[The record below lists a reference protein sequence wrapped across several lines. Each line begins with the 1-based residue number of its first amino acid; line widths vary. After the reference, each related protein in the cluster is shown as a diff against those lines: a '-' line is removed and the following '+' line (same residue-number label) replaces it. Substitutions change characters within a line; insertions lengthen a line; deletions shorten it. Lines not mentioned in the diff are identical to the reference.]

1 MAKLGQVYFMLFDA
15 AVVAVT
21 LCLALLLRLDGD
33 VSSRYFAV
41 LLQIL
46 PVMVI
51 IKAGLFYALGMYNR
65 IWRYA
70 TVRDMFVII
79 WACTIADVAIAMV
92 ALYVQV
98 DLPRSIYA
106 ISYILDVGLIC
117 FSRLVVRMLA
127 TGQRQPGS
135 PSDKSLLII
144 GAGDAGV
151 MIARELV
158 SRGEGGKLQGFI
170 DDDRN
175 KIGKKLLGYEVLG
188 SSDELDEIAI
198 QHGTKEIIVAMPSVK
213 GSIVKKI
220 VGKCRGLGC
229 HVRILP
235 GLYELIDGR
244 VSVQQLRNIELEDLL
259 RRDSVQ
265 LDTEAIGRYIENKV
279 VMVTGAGGSIGSE
292 LCRQI
297 SMARPAR
304 LLLLGRGENSIYEI
318 HQELAEKFG
327 RERYVPVIADVRD
340 AERIDDVFRQ
350 YRPQLVFHAAAHKHV
365 PLMEAQP
372 EEAVKNNIFGTKHV
386 ALAADKYGAEAFVMI
401 STDKA
406 VNPTSVMG
414 ASKRLAELVVQ
425 DINQHSATKFAV
437 VRFGNVLGSRG
448 SVVPLFRKQIARGGP
463 ITITDPE
470 MVRYFMTIPEAA
482 QLVLQAGT
490 FSRGGEVFLLDM
502 GEPVKI
508 LDMARD
514 LVELYGLVPDK
525 DIKFVFT
532 GLRPGEK
539 LYEEL
544 LTAEEGTRQTRHE
557 RIFEAP
563 IGEVV
568 TTAMMEKI
576 NSLAKERDTYKILAT
591 VKELIP
597 TYNSRLLQDFSQNFT
612 IEAIEERKEREARK
626 EREEREAIEA

>member
-1 MAKLGQVYFMLFDA
+1 MLKSEQLYFILFDA
-15 AVVAVT
+15 AIVAVVPFV
-21 LCLALLLRLDGD
+21 ALLLRLDGD
-33 VSSRYFAV
+33 VGSPYFNV
-41 LLQIL
+41 LMKVL
-46 PVMVI
+46 PVAVI
-51 IKAGLFYALGMYNR
+51 IKIGAFYFYGIYNR

-70 TVRDMFVII
+70 TVRDMFSII
-79 WACTIADVAIAMV
+79 GACTIANVVIALLAM
-92 ALYVQV
+92 YMQV
-98 DLPRSIYA
+98 NLPRSIYV

-117 FSRLVVRMLA
+117 FSRLVVRMLLLMNQSRF
-127 TGQRQPGS
+127 GGEP
-135 PSDKSLLII
+135 DKSLLII

-158 SRGEGGKLQGFI
+158 QRGEGGKLLGFV
-170 DDDRN
+170 DDDKS
-175 KIGKKLLGYEVLG
+175 KIGRKLLGYGVLG
-188 SSDELDEIAI
+188 SSDELDEIVRDN
-198 QHGTKEIIVAMPSVK
+198 GVREIIIAMPSVK
-213 GSIVKKI
+213 GSIIKKAA
-220 VGKCRGLGC
+220 GKCRGLGC
-229 HVRILP
+229 HVKVLP
-235 GLYELIDGR
+235 GLYELIDGK

-259 RRDSVQ
+259 RRDSIQ
-265 LDTEAIGRYIENKV
+265 LDMEAISSYIENKV

-297 SMARPAR
+297 SRAKPAK
-304 LLLLGRGENSIYEI
+304 LILLGRGENSIYEI
-318 HQELAEKFG
+318 HQELIEKFG
-327 RERYVPVIADVRD
+327 ADRYIPVIADIRD
-340 AERIDDVFRQ
+340 AERIDSVFSQ

-372 EEAVKNNIFGTKHV
+372 VEAVRNNIFGTRNV
-386 ALAADKYGAEAFVMI
+386 ARAADKYGVESFVMI

-425 DINQHSATKFAV
+425 DMNRHSNTKFAI

-448 SVVPLFRKQIARGGP
+448 SVVPLFKKQIAKGGP

-490 FSRGGEVFLLDM
+490 FSKGGEVFLLDM

-514 LVELYGLVPDK
+514 LVELHGLIPDK

-544 LTAEEGTRQTRHE
+544 LTAEEGTQKTCHE

-563 IGEVV
+563 IGDVATPE
-568 TTAMMEKI
+568 MMEKI
-576 NSLAKERDTYKILAT
+576 NSLEHEKDTYKILT
-591 VKELIP
+591 VIKELIP
-597 TYNSRLLQDFSQNFT
+597 TYNSRALQNLNLNLT
-612 IEAIEERKEREARK
+612 GKVNANG
-626 EREEREAIEA
+626 

>member
-1 MAKLGQVYFMLFDA
+1 MPVLKSEQIYFILFDVAILA
-15 AVVAVT
+15 AVPFVS
-21 LCLALLLRLDGD
+21 LLLRLDGD
-33 VSSRYFAV
+33 MGSAYFDV
-41 LLQIL
+41 LMRLL
-46 PVMVI
+46 PVAVI
-51 IKAGLFYALGMYNR
+51 IKIGAFYFYGIYNR

-70 TVRDMFVII
+70 TVRDMFAII
-79 WACTIADVAIAMV
+79 GACTIANVVIALLAMYMHV
-92 ALYVQV
+92 N
-98 DLPRSIYA
+98 LPRSIYV

-117 FSRLVVRMLA
+117 FSRLVVRMLLLMNQSRS
-127 TGQRQPGS
+127 GGEP
-135 PSDKSLLII
+135 DKSLLII

-158 SRGEGGKLQGFI
+158 QRGEGGKLLGFV
-170 DDDRN
+170 DDDRS
-175 KIGKKLLGYEVLG
+175 KIGRKLLGYGVLG
-188 SSDELDEIAI
+188 SSDELDEIVRAN
-198 QHGTKEIIVAMPSVK
+198 GVREIIIAMPSVK
-213 GSIVKKI
+213 GSIIKKAA
-220 VGKCRGLGC
+220 GKCRGLGC
-229 HVRILP
+229 HVKVLP
-235 GLYELIDGR
+235 GLYELIDGK

-259 RRDSVQ
+259 RRDSIQ
-265 LDTEAIGRYIENKV
+265 LDMEAISRYIENKV

-297 SMARPAR
+297 SRAKPAK
-304 LLLLGRGENSIYEI
+304 LILLGRGENSIYEI
-318 HQELAEKFG
+318 HQELIEKFG
-327 RERYVPVIADVRD
+327 ADRYIPVIADIRD
-340 AERIDDVFRQ
+340 AERIDSVFSQ

-372 EEAVKNNIFGTKHV
+372 VEAVRNNIFGTRNV
-386 ALAADKYGAEAFVMI
+386 ARAADKYGVESFVMI

-414 ASKRLAELVVQ
+414 ASKRIAELLVQ
-425 DINQHSATKFAV
+425 DMNCHSHTKFAI

-448 SVVPLFRKQIARGGP
+448 SVVPLFKKQIARGGP

-490 FSRGGEVFLLDM
+490 FSKGGEVFLLDM
-502 GEPVKI
+502 GEPVRI

-514 LVELYGLVPDK
+514 LVELHGLIPDK

-544 LTAEEGTRQTRHE
+544 LTAEEGTQKTCHE

-563 IGEVV
+563 IGDVATPE
-568 TTAMMEKI
+568 MMEKI
-576 NSLAKERDTYKILAT
+576 NSLENEKDTYKILT
-591 VKELIP
+591 VIKELIP
-597 TYNSRLLQDFSQNFT
+597 TYNSRALENLKVNG
-612 IEAIEERKEREARK
+612 
-626 EREEREAIEA
+626 

>member
-1 MAKLGQVYFMLFDA
+1 MNVFEDGVQILVKKGLCFLMLFDA
-15 AVVAVT
+15 AVLAAVPFV
-21 LCLALLLRLDGD
+21 ALLLRLDGNTG
-33 VSSRYFAV
+33 SPYFAV
-41 LLQIL
+41 LLSVL
-46 PVMVI
+46 PAAVVV
-51 IKAGLFYALGMYNR
+51 KVLLFYLCGIYNR

-70 TVRDMFVII
+70 TVRDMFAVIG
-79 WACTIADVAIAMV
+79 ACTIANVLV
-92 ALYVQV
+92 ALLGLYAQV
-98 DLPRSIYA
+98 NLPRSIYV
-106 ISYILDVGLIC
+106 ISYILDVGMIC
-117 FSRLVVRMLA
+117 FSRLSVRMLLMMS
-127 TGQRQPGS
+127 Q
-135 PSDKSLLII
+135 SDAAEQLSSMLIV

-151 MIARELV
+151 MIARELIQ
-158 SRGEGGKLQGFI
+158 RGEGKKLIGFV
-170 DDDRN
+170 DDDHA
-175 KIGKKLLGYEVLG
+175 KVGKKLLGYSVLG
-188 SSDELDEIAI
+188 STDSLDTLASENQI
-198 QHGTKEIIVAMPSVK
+198 KEIVIAMPSVK
-213 GSIVKKI
+213 GSTIKKI
-220 VGKCRGLGC
+220 AAKCRGLGC
-229 HVRILP
+229 HVKILP
-235 GLYELIDGR
+235 GLYELIDGK

-259 RRDSVQ
+259 RRDSIR
-265 LDTEAIGRYIENKV
+265 LDMDAISRYIENKI

-297 SMARPAR
+297 SQAKPAK

-318 HQELAEKFG
+318 HQELIEKFG
-327 RERYVPVIADVRD
+327 AERYIPIIADIRD
-340 AERIDDVFRQ
+340 TERIDEVFST

-372 EEAVKNNIFGTKHV
+372 VEAVKNNIFGTQHV
-386 ALAADKYGAEAFVMI
+386 AMAADKYGAESFVMI

-414 ASKRLAELVVQ
+414 ASKRLAEMVVQ
-425 DINQHSATKFAV
+425 NMNFHSKTRFAI

-448 SVVPLFRKQIARGGP
+448 SVVPLFKKQIAKGGP

-490 FSRGGEVFLLDM
+490 FSQGGEVFLLDM

-514 LVELYGLVPDK
+514 LVELHGLIPDK

-544 LTAEEGTRQTRHE
+544 LTAEEGTKKTCHE

-563 IGEVV
+563 LGSIV
-568 TTAMMEKI
+568 TDEIMAKI
-576 NSLAKERDTYKILAT
+576 SSLEHERDVYTILHT
-591 VKELIP
+591 IKDLIP
-597 TYNSRLLQDFSQNFT
+597 TYNSRALENLDKN
-612 IEAIEERKEREARK
+612 R
-626 EREEREAIEA
+626 

>member
-1 MAKLGQVYFMLFDA
+1 MLKSEQLYFILFDA
-15 AVVAVT
+15 AILAAVPFA
-21 LCLALLLRLDGD
+21 ALLLRLDGD
-33 VSSRYFAV
+33 VGSPYFNV
-41 LLQIL
+41 LMKVL
-46 PVMVI
+46 PVAVI
-51 IKAGLFYALGMYNR
+51 IKIGAFYFYGIYNR

-70 TVRDMFVII
+70 TVRDMFSII
-79 WACTIADVAIAMV
+79 GACTIVNVVIALLAM
-92 ALYVQV
+92 YMQV
-98 DLPRSIYA
+98 NLPRSIYV

-117 FSRLVVRMLA
+117 FSRLVVRMLLLMNQSRF
-127 TGQRQPGS
+127 GGEP
-135 PSDKSLLII
+135 DKSLLII

-158 SRGEGGKLQGFI
+158 QRGEGGKLLGFV
-170 DDDRN
+170 DDDKS
-175 KIGKKLLGYEVLG
+175 KIGRKLLGYGVLG
-188 SSDELDEIAI
+188 SSDELDEIVRDN
-198 QHGTKEIIVAMPSVK
+198 GVREIIIAMPSVK
-213 GSIVKKI
+213 GSIIKKAA
-220 VGKCRGLGC
+220 GKCRGLGC
-229 HVRILP
+229 HVKVLP
-235 GLYELIDGR
+235 GLYELIDGK

-259 RRDSVQ
+259 RRDSIQ
-265 LDTEAIGRYIENKV
+265 LDMDAISRYIENKV

-297 SMARPAR
+297 SKARPAK
-304 LLLLGRGENSIYEI
+304 LILLGRGENSIYEI
-318 HQELAEKFG
+318 HQELVEKFG
-327 RERYVPVIADVRD
+327 AERYVPVIADIRD
-340 AERIDDVFRQ
+340 EERIDSVFSQ

-372 EEAVKNNIFGTKHV
+372 VEAVRNNIFGTRNV
-386 ALAADKYGAEAFVMI
+386 ARAADKYGVESFVMI

-425 DINQHSATKFAV
+425 DMNRHSNTKFAI

-448 SVVPLFRKQIARGGP
+448 SVVPLFKKQIAKGGP

-514 LVELYGLVPDK
+514 LVELHGLIPDK

-544 LTAEEGTRQTRHE
+544 LTAEEGTQKTCHE

-563 IGEVV
+563 IGDVATPE
-568 TTAMMEKI
+568 MMEKI
-576 NSLAKERDTYKILAT
+576 NSLEHEKDTYKILT
-591 VKELIP
+591 VIKELIP
-597 TYNSRLLQDFSQNFT
+597 TYNSRALQNLNLNLT
-612 IEAIEERKEREARK
+612 GKANVNG
-626 EREEREAIEA
+626 

>member
-1 MAKLGQVYFMLFDA
+1 MPVLKSEQIYFILFDVAILA
-15 AVVAVT
+15 AVPFV
-21 LCLALLLRLDGD
+21 ALLLRLDGD
-33 VSSRYFAV
+33 MGSAYFDV
-41 LLQIL
+41 LMRLL
-46 PVMVI
+46 PVAVI
-51 IKAGLFYALGMYNR
+51 IKIGAFYFYGIYKR

-79 WACTIADVAIAMV
+79 GACTIANVVIALLAM
-92 ALYVQV
+92 YMQV
-98 DLPRSIYA
+98 SLPRSIYV

-117 FSRLVVRMLA
+117 FSRLAVRMLLLMSQSHV
-127 TGQRQPGS
+127 GGE
-135 PSDKSLLII
+135 SDKSLLII

-158 SRGEGGKLQGFI
+158 QRGEGGKLLGFV
-170 DDDRN
+170 DDDRS
-175 KIGKKLLGYEVLG
+175 KIGRKLLGYEVLG
-188 SSDELDEIAI
+188 SSDELDEIVRDN
-198 QHGTKEIIVAMPSVK
+198 GVREIIIAMPSVK
-213 GSIVKKI
+213 GSIIKKAA
-220 VGKCRGLGC
+220 GKCRGLGC
-229 HVRILP
+229 HVKVLP
-235 GLYELIDGR
+235 GLYELIDGK
-244 VSVQQLRNIELEDLL
+244 VSVQQLRSIELEDLL
-259 RRDSVQ
+259 RRDSIQ
-265 LDTEAIGRYIENKV
+265 LDIDAISRYIEDKV

-297 SMARPAR
+297 SRAKPAK
-304 LLLLGRGENSIYEI
+304 LILLGRGENSIYEI
-318 HQELAEKFG
+318 HQELVEKFG
-327 RERYVPVIADVRD
+327 AERYIPVIADIRD
-340 AERIDDVFRQ
+340 AERIDSVFSQ

-372 EEAVKNNIFGTKHV
+372 VEAVKNNIFGTRHV
-386 ALAADKYGAEAFVMI
+386 AQAADKYGAEAFVMI

-425 DINQHSATKFAV
+425 DMNRHSNTKFV
-437 VRFGNVLGSRG
+437 IVRFGNVLGSRG
-448 SVVPLFRKQIARGGP
+448 SVVPLFKKQIAKGGP

-490 FSRGGEVFLLDM
+490 FSNGGEVFLLDM
-502 GEPVKI
+502 GEPVRI

-514 LVELYGLVPDK
+514 LVELHGLIPDK

-544 LTAEEGTRQTRHE
+544 LTAEEGTQKTCHE

-563 IGEVV
+563 IGDVATPE
-568 TTAMMEKI
+568 MMEKI
-576 NSLAKERDTYKILAT
+576 NSLENEKDTYKILT
-591 VKELIP
+591 VIKELIP
-597 TYNSRLLQDFSQNFT
+597 TYNSRALENLKVNG
-612 IEAIEERKEREARK
+612 
-626 EREEREAIEA
+626 

>member
-1 MAKLGQVYFMLFDA
+1 MPVLKSEQIYFILFDVAILA
-15 AVVAVT
+15 AVPFV
-21 LCLALLLRLDGD
+21 ALLLRLDGD
-33 VSSRYFAV
+33 MGSAYFDV
-41 LLQIL
+41 LMRLL
-46 PVMVI
+46 PVAVI
-51 IKAGLFYALGMYNR
+51 IKIGAFYFYGIYKR

-79 WACTIADVAIAMV
+79 GACTIANVVIALLAM
-92 ALYVQV
+92 YMQV
-98 DLPRSIYA
+98 SLPRSIYV

-117 FSRLVVRMLA
+117 FSRLAVRMLLLMSQSHV
-127 TGQRQPGS
+127 GGE
-135 PSDKSLLII
+135 SDKSLLII

-158 SRGEGGKLQGFI
+158 QRGEGGKLLGFV
-170 DDDRN
+170 DDDRS
-175 KIGKKLLGYEVLG
+175 KIGRKLLGYEVLG
-188 SSDELDEIAI
+188 SSDELDEIVRDN
-198 QHGTKEIIVAMPSVK
+198 GVREIIIAMPSVK
-213 GSIVKKI
+213 GSIIKKAA
-220 VGKCRGLGC
+220 GKCRGLGC
-229 HVRILP
+229 YVKVLP
-235 GLYELIDGR
+235 GLYELIDGK

-259 RRDSVQ
+259 RRDSIQ
-265 LDTEAIGRYIENKV
+265 LDIDAISRYIEDKV

-297 SMARPAR
+297 SRAKPAK
-304 LLLLGRGENSIYEI
+304 LILLGRGENSIYEI
-318 HQELAEKFG
+318 HQELVEKFG
-327 RERYVPVIADVRD
+327 AEKYVPVIADIRD
-340 AERIDDVFRQ
+340 EERIDSVFSQ
-350 YRPQLVFHAAAHKHV
+350 YKPQLVFHAAAHKDV
-365 PLMEAQP
+365 SLMEAQP
-372 EEAVKNNIFGTKHV
+372 VEAVKNNIFGTRLV
-386 ALAADKYGAEAFVMI
+386 AQAADKYGAEAFVMI

-425 DINQHSATKFAV
+425 DMNRHSNTKFAI

-448 SVVPLFRKQIARGGP
+448 SVVPLFKKQIARGGP

-490 FSRGGEVFLLDM
+490 FAKGGEVFLLDM

-514 LVELYGLVPDK
+514 LVELHGLIPDK

-544 LTAEEGTRQTRHE
+544 LTAEEGTQKTCHE

-563 IGEVV
+563 IGDVA
-568 TTAMMEKI
+568 TPQTLEKI
-576 NSLAKERDTYKILAT
+576 NSLEHEKDAYRILT
-591 VKELIP
+591 TIKELIP
-597 TYNSRLLQDFSQNFT
+597 TYNSKALQNFMVNG
-612 IEAIEERKEREARK
+612 
-626 EREEREAIEA
+626 

>member
-1 MAKLGQVYFMLFDA
+1 MLKSEQLYFILFDA
-15 AVVAVT
+15 AIVAVVPFA
-21 LCLALLLRLDGD
+21 ALLLRLDGD
-33 VSSRYFAV
+33 VGSPYFNV
-41 LLQIL
+41 LMKVL
-46 PVMVI
+46 PVAVI
-51 IKAGLFYALGMYNR
+51 IKIGAFYFYGIYNR

-70 TVRDMFVII
+70 TVRDMFSII
-79 WACTIADVAIAMV
+79 GACTIANVVIALLAM
-92 ALYVQV
+92 YMQV
-98 DLPRSIYA
+98 NLPRSIYV

-117 FSRLVVRMLA
+117 FSRLVVRMLLLMNQSRS
-127 TGQRQPGS
+127 GVEPDR
-135 PSDKSLLII
+135 SLVIM

-158 SRGEGGKLQGFI
+158 QRGEGGKLLGFV
-170 DDDRN
+170 DDDKS
-175 KIGKKLLGYEVLG
+175 KIGRKLLGYGVLG
-188 SSDELDEIAI
+188 SSDELDEIVRDN
-198 QHGTKEIIVAMPSVK
+198 GVREIIIAMPSVK
-213 GSIVKKI
+213 GSIIKKAA
-220 VGKCRGLGC
+220 GKCRGLGC
-229 HVRILP
+229 HVKVLP
-235 GLYELIDGR
+235 GLYELIDGK

-259 RRDSVQ
+259 RRDSIQ
-265 LDTEAIGRYIENKV
+265 LDIDAISRYIEEKV

-297 SMARPAR
+297 SRAKPAK
-304 LLLLGRGENSIYEI
+304 LILLGRGENSIYEI
-318 HQELAEKFG
+318 HQELVEKFG
-327 RERYVPVIADVRD
+327 AERYVPVIADIRD
-340 AERIDDVFRQ
+340 EERIDSVFSQ
-350 YRPQLVFHAAAHKHV
+350 YKPQLVFHAAAHKHV

-372 EEAVKNNIFGTKHV
+372 VEAVRNNIFGTRNV
-386 ALAADKYGAEAFVMI
+386 ARAADKYGAESFVMI

-425 DINQHSATKFAV
+425 DMNRHSNTKFAI

-448 SVVPLFRKQIARGGP
+448 SVVPLFKKQIAKGGP

-490 FSRGGEVFLLDM
+490 FSKGGEVFLLDM

-514 LVELYGLVPDK
+514 LVELHGLIPDK

-544 LTAEEGTRQTRHE
+544 LTAEEGTQKTCHE

-563 IGEVV
+563 IGNVA
-568 TTAMMEKI
+568 TSKIIDKI
-576 NSLAKERDTYKILAT
+576 NSLEHEKDTYKILT
-591 VKELIP
+591 VIKELIP
-597 TYNSRLLQDFSQNFT
+597 TYNSRALQNLNLNLT
-612 IEAIEERKEREARK
+612 GKVNANG
-626 EREEREAIEA
+626 

>member
-1 MAKLGQVYFMLFDA
+1 MLKSEQLYFILFDA
-15 AVVAVT
+15 AIVAVVPFA
-21 LCLALLLRLDGD
+21 ALLLRLDGD
-33 VSSRYFAV
+33 VGSPYFNV
-41 LLQIL
+41 LMKVL
-46 PVMVI
+46 PVAVI
-51 IKAGLFYALGMYNR
+51 IKIGAFYFYGIYNR

-70 TVRDMFVII
+70 TVRDMFSII
-79 WACTIADVAIAMV
+79 GACTIANVVIALLAM
-92 ALYVQV
+92 YMQV
-98 DLPRSIYA
+98 NLPRSIYV

-117 FSRLVVRMLA
+117 FSRLVVRMLLLMNQSRS
-127 TGQRQPGS
+127 GGEPDR
-135 PSDKSLLII
+135 SLVIM

-158 SRGEGGKLQGFI
+158 QRGEGGKLLGFV
-170 DDDRN
+170 DDDKS
-175 KIGKKLLGYEVLG
+175 KIGRKLLGYGVLG
-188 SSDELDEIAI
+188 SSDELDEIVRDN
-198 QHGTKEIIVAMPSVK
+198 GVREIIIAMPSVK
-213 GSIVKKI
+213 GSIIKKAA
-220 VGKCRGLGC
+220 GKCRGLGC
-229 HVRILP
+229 HVKVLP
-235 GLYELIDGR
+235 GLYELIDGK

-259 RRDSVQ
+259 RRDSIQ
-265 LDTEAIGRYIENKV
+265 LDIDAISRYIEEKV

-297 SMARPAR
+297 SRAKPAK
-304 LLLLGRGENSIYEI
+304 LILLGRGENSIYEI
-318 HQELAEKFG
+318 HQELVEKFG
-327 RERYVPVIADVRD
+327 AERYVPVIADIRD
-340 AERIDDVFRQ
+340 EERIDSVFSQ
-350 YRPQLVFHAAAHKHV
+350 YKPQLVFHAAAHKHV

-372 EEAVKNNIFGTKHV
+372 VEAVRNNIFGTRNV
-386 ALAADKYGAEAFVMI
+386 ARAADKYGAESFVMI

-425 DINQHSATKFAV
+425 DMNRHSNTKFAI

-448 SVVPLFRKQIARGGP
+448 SVVPLFKKQIAKGGP

-490 FSRGGEVFLLDM
+490 FSKGGEVFLLDM

-514 LVELYGLVPDK
+514 LVELHGLIPDK

-544 LTAEEGTRQTRHE
+544 LTAEEGTQKTCHE

-563 IGEVV
+563 IGNVA
-568 TTAMMEKI
+568 TSKIIDKI
-576 NSLAKERDTYKILAT
+576 NSLEHEKDTYKILT
-591 VKELIP
+591 VIKELIP
-597 TYNSRLLQDFSQNFT
+597 TYNSRALQNLNLNLT
-612 IEAIEERKEREARK
+612 GKVNANG
-626 EREEREAIEA
+626 

>member
-1 MAKLGQVYFMLFDA
+1 MLKSEQLYFILFDA
-15 AVVAVT
+15 AIVAVVPFV
-21 LCLALLLRLDGD
+21 AMLLRLDGD
-33 VSSRYFAV
+33 VGSPYFNV
-41 LLQIL
+41 LMKVL
-46 PVMVI
+46 PVAVI
-51 IKAGLFYALGMYNR
+51 IKIGAFYFYGIYNR

-70 TVRDMFVII
+70 TVRDMFSII
-79 WACTIADVAIAMV
+79 GACTIANVVIALLAM
-92 ALYVQV
+92 YMQV
-98 DLPRSIYA
+98 NLPRSIYV

-117 FSRLVVRMLA
+117 FSRLVVRMLLLMNQSRF
-127 TGQRQPGS
+127 GGEP
-135 PSDKSLLII
+135 DKSLLII

-158 SRGEGGKLQGFI
+158 QRGEGGKLLGFV
-170 DDDRN
+170 DDDKS
-175 KIGKKLLGYEVLG
+175 KIGRKLLGYGVLG
-188 SSDELDEIAI
+188 SSDELDEIVRDN
-198 QHGTKEIIVAMPSVK
+198 GVREIIIAMPSVK
-213 GSIVKKI
+213 GSIIKKAA
-220 VGKCRGLGC
+220 GKCRGLGC
-229 HVRILP
+229 HVKVLP
-235 GLYELIDGR
+235 GLYELIDGK

-259 RRDSVQ
+259 RRDSIQ
-265 LDTEAIGRYIENKV
+265 LDMDAISRYIENKV

-297 SMARPAR
+297 SKARPAK
-304 LLLLGRGENSIYEI
+304 LILLGRGENSIYEI
-318 HQELAEKFG
+318 HQELVEKFG
-327 RERYVPVIADVRD
+327 AERYVPVIADIRD
-340 AERIDDVFRQ
+340 EERIDSVFSQ

-372 EEAVKNNIFGTKHV
+372 VEAVRNNIFGTRNV
-386 ALAADKYGAEAFVMI
+386 ARAADKYGVESFVMI

-425 DINQHSATKFAV
+425 DMNRHSNTKFAI

-448 SVVPLFRKQIARGGP
+448 SVVPLFKKQIAKGGP

-514 LVELYGLVPDK
+514 LVELHGLIPDK

-544 LTAEEGTRQTRHE
+544 LTAEEGTQKTCHE

-563 IGEVV
+563 IGNVA
-568 TTAMMEKI
+568 TSKMIDKI
-576 NSLAKERDTYKILAT
+576 NSLEHEKDIYRILAT
-591 VKELIP
+591 IKELIP
-597 TYNSRLLQDFSQNFT
+597 TYNSKALQNFMVNG
-612 IEAIEERKEREARK
+612 
-626 EREEREAIEA
+626 